1 MVSCYRST
9 MNSWMR
15 CVSLPQSH
23 FLPSKWSTT
32 IVHLR
37 SCCLASVG
45 VTYPG
50 QPYLLL
56 WWKGGTRGNSLNP
69 PTFEREKLQIS
80 EYLTF
85 MTASSQIAMPHQ
97 WLEGNLPV
105 SAKCAVCDKTC
116 GSVLRLQDWKCL
128 WCKAM
133 VGAMNRVQASR
144 ILPALL
150 LAIIFILSFRSRAF
164 GLSRSRQQVV
174 QTQVSLT
181 FVISH
186 DLSYLLQLIFN
197 TPTDAAFL

>member
-1 MVSCYRST
+1 MVSCYHST
-9 MNSWMR
+9 MNGWMR
-15 CVSLPQSH
+15 CVSLLQLSH
-23 FLPSKWSTT
+23 FLPSVWNIT
-32 IVHLR
+32 IVHIH
-37 SCCLASVG
+37 SCCLVSIS

-56 WWKGGTRGNSLNP
+56 WWKGRAVGNSLNP
-69 PTFEREKLQIS
+69 PIFERQKPLISIS

-85 MTASSQIAMPHQ
+85 MTTCSQIAMPHQ

-133 VGAMNRVQASR
+133 VGAMNHIQASV

-150 LAIIFILSFRSRAF
+150 LAISFILSFHNCAF
-164 GLSRSRQQVV
+164 GFSRSRQLV
-174 QTQVSLT
+174 QTQVSLM
-181 FVISH
+181 FIISH
-186 DLSYLLQLIFN
+186 DCHTCFS
-197 TPTDAAFL
+197 